1 MTSSKDYEILG
12 EQLADINVE
21 DYFKRVR
28 DDSIQNLA
36 KGIFNALQAEDAR
49 IKATMGYLIG
59 EKHD

>member
-1 MTSSKDYEILG
+1 MTLSKDYEILG